1 MERELQLP
9 DGAAEDADAVEV
21 ARIWVTRQDLLVS
34 LNVGLYPPEVSAGET
49 SAWGDILA
57 DTVKHLAKALS
68 LRYDMDPA
76 SVEREI
82 MARCS
87 ESLGL
92 YAKPFWGGLKNDIR

>member
-1 MERELQLP
+1 MENELPLP

-57 DTVKHLAKALS
+57 DTVKHLGKALS
-68 LRYDMDPA
+68 QRYDLSPA
-76 SVEREI
+76 AVEREI
-82 MARCS
+82 VARCIQ
-87 ESLGL
+87 SLEQ
-92 YAKPFWGGLKNDIR
+92 YEKPFVGGFNSDIG